1 MAYFVHITIENIKY
15 DASVINE
22 TGVVRGSI
30 QRVTKLVL
38 SDSIQ
43 SSNKMIQDIDQ
54 LIEQFIS
61 TEEEHRY
68 NGSKENITKGLKNL
82 KEKWQNLEH
91 RLIEYQEIHSEQIKK
106 EIIEESEKCWN
117 AADAVVFAAQLA
129 NEDKVA
135 GIKLFYIILTLNAI
149 SAILVIFL
157 IFSYVRKKLEY
168 ESSHDPLTGLY
179 NRRLYEFLVD
189 SEVARSKRYN
199 KPLSLILFDIDNFKN
214 INDKY
219 GHKTGDKV
227 LIDLAKL
234 VIKSIRKSDFVFRVG
249 GEEFTIIMPETRAKD
264 GFNLAEKVRNRV
276 VSYFFETSTKVT
288 ISLGIAEFHQ
298 HITKD
303 ELYHHADQALY
314 LAKNR
319 GRNRTEV
326 YIKNGTHT

>member
-68 NGSKENITKGLKNL
+68 NGSKENITKGLQNL
-82 KEKWQNLEH
+82 KEKRQNLEH

-168 ESSHDPLTGLY
+168 ESSHDSLTGLY

-199 KPLSLILFDIDNFKN
+199 KPLSLIKGV
-214 INDKY
+214 K
-219 GHKTGDKV
+219 
-227 LIDLAKL
+227 
-234 VIKSIRKSDFVFRVG
+234 
-249 GEEFTIIMPETRAKD
+249 
-264 GFNLAEKVRNRV
+264 
-276 VSYFFETSTKVT
+276 
-288 ISLGIAEFHQ
+288 
-298 HITKD
+298 
-303 ELYHHADQALY
+303 
-314 LAKNR
+314 
-319 GRNRTEV
+319 
-326 YIKNGTHT
+326 